1 METTTFA
8 DRLGAVVKDFCEREK
23 MSRRR
28 FAMHLMKMG
37 NEETLASAIKRK
49 TTRPRHD
56 LVTRLVEVTGCR
68 VEWLTAGTGEMYPV
82 RSAAGLRVSEE
93 LAQYG
98 AAAPAG
104 VIVFHVTD
112 EAMAQG
118 DYRPRAVL
126 AVPKGTAES
135 GQLALVEMGDGQR
148 RFRKVF
154 YDDAT
159 VTLVAA
165 AGSVAPEVLPRARV
179 KRMMRVWA
187 VVLLDERA

>member
-1 METTTFA
+1 MENTTFA
-8 DRLGAVVKDFCEREK
+8 DRLGRVVKDFCERERI
-23 MSRRR
+23 SFRH
-28 FAMHLMKMG
+28 FALHHLGMG
-37 NEETLASAIKRK
+37 NEQTLASAIQRK
-49 TTRPRHD
+49 TTRPRHE
-56 LVTRLVEVTGCR
+56 LVTKVVAVTGCR
-68 VEWLTAGTGEMYPV
+68 VEWLTSGTGEMYPV
-82 RSAAGLRVSEE
+82 RSAAGLRVAEE
-93 LAQYG
+93 LAQHG